1 MDKVRKALIG
11 TAAGAVLLT
20 AGVAPAQAAT
30 GTAQPSAGRDYKSI
44 SGVCGSLL
52 ATGVSVSS
60 LGKTIASKGAGWVGA
75 IVSAG
80 CLVKDAKEYSRA
92 FNATPAGIA
101 RLKKIQAKYHNYT
114 FKRFMK
120 DFGCEWKAN
129 PPGGGTDATPAV
141 VAHNTRAA
149 GHWDCSSAGD

>member
-1 MDKVRKALIG
+1 MDKFRKTLIG

-30 GTAQPSAGRDYKSI
+30 GAAQPSTGRDYKSI

-52 ATGVSVSS
+52 ATGVSVAS

-80 CLVKDAKEYSRA
+80 CLVKDTKEYSKA
-92 FNATPAGIA
+92 FNASPAGIA

-114 FKRFMK
+114 FEHFMK
-120 DFGCEWKAN
+120 DFGCKFVAN
-129 PPGGGTDATPAV
+129 PPGGGTDLAP
-141 VAHNTRAA
+141 RAA
-149 GHWDCSSAGD
+149 ATKASGHWDCSSAGD

>member
-1 MDKVRKALIG
+1 MDRIRRVLTGA
-11 TAAGAVLLT
+11 AAGAVLLT

-30 GTAQPSAGRDYKSI
+30 AAAQPSAGRDYKSI

-60 LGKTIASKGAGWVGA
+60 LGKTIAAKGAGWVGA

-92 FNATPAGIA
+92 FNATPEGIA
-101 RLKKIQAKYHNYT
+101 RLKKIQAKYHAYT
-114 FKRFMK
+114 FEHFMK
-120 DFGCEWKAN
+120 DFGCEWKPN
-129 PPGGGTDATPAV
+129 PPGGGTDAAP
-141 VAHNTRAA
+141 RAA
-149 GHWDCSSAGD
+149 ATKASGHWDCSSAGD

>member
-1 MDKVRKALIG
+1 MDTLRKTLVG

-30 GTAQPSAGRDYKSI
+30 AALPAVGRDYKSI

-52 ATGVSVSS
+52 ATGVSVGS

-80 CLVKDAKEYSRA
+80 CLVKDTKEYSKA

-114 FKRFMK
+114 LEHFMK
-120 DFGCEWKAN
+120 DFGCKWVAN
-129 PPGGGTDATPAV
+129 PPGGGTDLAPR
-141 VAHNTRAA
+141 VAANKAS

>member
-1 MDKVRKALIG
+1 MDKFRKTLIG
-11 TAAGAVLLT
+11 AAAGAVLLT
-20 AGVAPAQAAT
+20 GAVAPAQAV
-30 GTAQPSAGRDYKSI
+30 TAQPAVARQPQSI

-52 ATGVSVSS
+52 ATGVSVAS

-80 CLVKDAKEYSRA
+80 CLVKDAGEYSRA
-92 FNATPAGIA
+92 FNASPAGIA

-114 FKRFMK
+114 FKHFMK
-120 DFGCEWKAN
+120 DFGCEWIPT
-129 PPGGGTDATPAV
+129 PPGGGTDLAPR
-141 VAHNTRAA
+141 VAAQRAS